1 MIYDGHD
8 LSPWLRCNP
17 QRPILPPVENSTQ
30 EVPGR
35 DGARLVR
42 SKLGT
47 LAIPVKVR
55 LKARRGDDVS
65 DLRHMLAAM
74 LRSEEPAPLVLPDDP
89 TRYHLAV
96 LDGSSDL
103 DRLWYTGSAE
113 LTFLCPDP
121 VAYGEARKAAMGA
134 SVAVNVAGTHPTAPV
149 ITARPGSASRYRVT
163 LRDTGEHV
171 EVSAAFNASSVL
183 VIDCAAQHCTVNGA
197 SADRYVALSSDY
209 FDLAPGLNRIAATS
223 GTAVVEWRERW
234 L

>member
-1 MIYDGHD
+1 MIYNGHD

-35 DGARLVR
+35 DGSRLTR
-42 SKLGT
+42 SKLGA
-47 LAIPVKVR
+47 LSIPVKVR
-55 LKARRGDDVS
+55 LKARRGEDVAE
-65 DLRHMLAAM
+65 LRHMLAAM

-121 VAYGEARKAAMGA
+121 VAYGEAREAAMDTSA
-134 SVAVNVAGTHPTAPV
+134 AVHVAGTHPASPV
-149 ITARPGSASRYRVT
+149 VTARPGSASRYRVT
-163 LRDTGEHV
+163 LTDSGEYV
-171 EVSAAFNASSVL
+171 EVSAPFNASSVL
-183 VIDCAAQHCTVNGA
+183 VIDCAAQHCTINGA
-197 SADRYVALSSDY
+197 SADRYVALASDY
-209 FDLAPGLNRIAATS
+209 FDLVPGLNRLTATS
-223 GTAVVEWRERW
+223 GSTTVEWRERW